1 MTKVRALSANAI
13 ELGRSRNRK
22 REWPVIGT
30 IYHYFTKFSGWV
42 LHYFRRRKNVV
53 RMKALKRAQWY
64 DCDTRLFEA
73 GFQILVDYV
82 EGELSWMQLITDGK
96 VRWYSRWFPVPN
108 ARERGL
114 KLLEWEIQLGDD
126 SISQSKAAKEIRDL
140 YLWYKDV
147 RPTRIDPFSEVPDRP
162 LIFESDNLTFDE
174 NGQLESD
181 EEYSKAVMDA
191 FRKQEK
197 QEEEDTGQLVRLM
210 KIRRSMWT

>member
-1 MTKVRALSANAI
+1 MTKVRAISSNAI
-13 ELGRSRNRK
+13 ALGSSRNRK
-22 REWPVIGT
+22 RDLPVIGWF
-30 IYHYFTKFSGWV
+30 YHTFTRFTGWV
-42 LHYFRRRKNVV
+42 LAYFRRRKNTV
-53 RMKALKRAQWY
+53 RMKALDRATWY

-82 EGELSWMQLITDGK
+82 EGELAWMQILNEGK
-96 VRWYSRWFPVPN
+96 DKWYHRWLSVPN

-191 FRKQEK
+191 FRKEEK
-197 QEEEDTGQLVRLM
+197 QEEEDTAQLVRLM

>member
-1 MTKVRALSANAI
+1 MTKVRAISSNAI
-13 ELGRSRNRK
+13 ALGSRRNRK
-22 REWPVIGT
+22 RDLPVIGWF
-30 IYHYFTKFSGWV
+30 YHTFTRFSGWV
-42 LHYFRRRKNVV
+42 LAYFRRRKNVV
-53 RMKALKRAQWY
+53 TMKALKRAQWY

-82 EGELSWMQLITDGK
+82 EGELAWMQILNESK
-96 VRWYSRWFPVPN
+96 NKWYHRWLSVPN

-147 RPTRIDPFSEVPDRP
+147 RPNRIDPFSEVPDRP
-162 LIFESDNLTFDE
+162 VVFDE
-174 NGQLESD
+174 NGEMEQMEHD
-181 EEYSKAVMDA
+181 EEYSKLVMEA
-191 FRKQEK
+191 FKKEES
-197 QEEEDTGQLVRLM
+197 QEEEDTEMLVRLM

>member
-22 REWPVIGT
+22 REWPVVGWF
-30 IYHYFTKFSGWV
+30 YHYFTKFSGWV
-42 LHYFRRRKNVV
+42 LHYFRRRKNTV

-73 GFQILVDYV
+73 AFQILVDYV

-96 VRWYSRWFPVPN
+96 ARWYHRWLSVPD

-126 SISQSKAAKEIRDL
+126 SISQSEAASEIRDL

-147 RPTRIDPFSEVPDRP
+147 RPNRIDPFSEVPDRP
-162 LIFESDNLTFDE
+162 FIYDSENLTFDE
-174 NGQLESD
+174 DGMLESD
-181 EEYSKAVMDA
+181 EEYSKAVMEA
-191 FRKQEK
+191 FRKEEK
-197 QEEEDTGQLVRLM
+197 QEEEDTAQLVRLM